1 MSFCGNL
8 QIADSRKSVWL
19 NALVSY
25 DFASLPLEID
35 RFLVSNTFWGSAIRP
50 FSRFLVISHAGFICA
65 GITPKQDKPLSF
77 SLPISLSFSLSLS
90 LSRFSF
96 PLSPF
101 LVLFLLVYIS
111 LRWCDGT
118 CIHAGE
124 LVQNASESGVCY
136 TGGDGTCVHA
146 GELVHNASESGVCYT
161 GLFTILGDTDAS

>member
-77 SLPISLSFSLSLS
+77 SLPISLSLSLSLS
-90 LSRFSF
+90 LLLSSLSVSRSLAPCIYFF
-96 PLSPF
+96 T
-101 LVLFLLVYIS
+101 LV
-111 LRWCDGT
+111 RWYMHT
-118 CIHAGE
+118 CW
-124 LVQNASESGVCY
+124 
-136 TGGDGTCVHA
+136 
-146 GELVHNASESGVCYT
+146 
-161 GLFTILGDTDAS
+161 